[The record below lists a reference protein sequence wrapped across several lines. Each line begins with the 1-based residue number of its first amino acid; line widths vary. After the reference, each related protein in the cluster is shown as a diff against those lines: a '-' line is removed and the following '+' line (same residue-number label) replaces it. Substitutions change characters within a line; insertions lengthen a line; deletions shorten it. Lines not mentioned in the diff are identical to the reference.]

1 MADIIELDSAKF
13 EEVTSAGTV
22 FIDFYATWC
31 NPCKMFSRVLEQTA
45 KEYEGTAV
53 IAKVDV
59 DKNPEL
65 AVKFNI
71 NTIPHVVVCSQ
82 GKVIYSNPGAMTK
95 PEILEY
101 LK

>member
-1 MADIIELDSAKF
+1 MKEIIAIDKSNFDEI
-13 EEVTSAGTV
+13 TSAGKV
-22 FIDFYATWC
+22 FVDFYATWC

-45 KEYEGTAV
+45 AEYEGDAV

-59 DKNPEL
+59 DQNPEL

-71 NTIPHVVVCSQ
+71 NTIPHVVVFSD
-82 GKVIYSNPGAMTK
+82 GKVLYSNPGMMTK
-95 PEILEY
+95 PEILEH

>member
-1 MADIIELDSAKF
+1 MADIIHLDNSNFA
-13 EEVTSAGTV
+13 EATANGVV
-22 FIDFYATWC
+22 LVDFFATWC
-31 NPCKMFSRVLEQTA
+31 NPCKMFGKVLEQA
-45 KEYEGTAV
+45 ARDYDGQSV

-71 NTIPHVVVCSQ
+71 NTIPHVVVFSD
-82 GKVIYSNPGAMTK
+82 GSVTYSNPGVMTK
-95 PEILEY
+95 PEILEH

>member
-1 MADIIELDSAKF
+1 MKEIISLDGSNFDA
-13 EEVTSAGTV
+13 VTSSGKV
-22 FIDFYATWC
+22 FIDFYAQWC

-45 KEYEGTAV
+45 AEYDGDAV

-59 DKNPEL
+59 DQSPEL

-71 NTIPHVVVCSQ
+71 NTIPHIVVCSD

-95 PEILEY
+95 SEIMEF

>member
-1 MADIIELDSAKF
+1 MIDIIELNSADF
-13 EEVTSAGTV
+13 DAVTSSGKV
-22 FIDFYATWC
+22 FVDFYATWC
-31 NPCKMFSRVLEQTA
+31 NPCKMFGKVLEQA
-45 KEYEGTAV
+45 ARDYDGQSV

-71 NTIPHVVVCSQ
+71 NTIPHVVVFSD
-82 GKVIYSNPGAMTK
+82 GNVIYSNPGVMTK
-95 PEILEY
+95 PEILEH